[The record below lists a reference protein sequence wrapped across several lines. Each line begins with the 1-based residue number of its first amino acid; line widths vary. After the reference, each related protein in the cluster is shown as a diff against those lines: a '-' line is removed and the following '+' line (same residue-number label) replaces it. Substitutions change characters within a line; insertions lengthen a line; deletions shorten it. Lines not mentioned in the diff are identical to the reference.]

1 MKTSTRTLAVAPW
14 TLFVILASGSFAS
27 AGDITDLSPTT
38 NLAPVPTI
46 TLQVRTI
53 APIRAGVTPVAGTLT
68 PTPPP
73 TGDIDLS
80 FWASEIVKLCR
91 AGVDE
96 AVILSFLDNVGTVN
110 LGADQIIYL
119 KQQGVSR
126 DIISAMLQH
135 DFEIGTGLRPV
146 PAVSVGSAF
155 HAADFTSRVASTA
168 VPQPLPASAAPAP
181 AESRTVDPVQLASN
195 VAEDDLNSPLAVD
208 LLAYQPGMPDHGYR
222 IREPYPEKV
231 TEPIIIISGAGRAP
245 NILFV
250 QSTR

>member
-14 TLFVILASGSFAS
+14 TLLVILASGSFAS
-27 AGDITDLSPTT
+27 AGDTTDLSSTTNPVPMPTT
-38 NLAPVPTI
+38 TM
-46 TLQVRTI
+46 QVRSF
-53 APIRAGVTPVAGTLT
+53 APIPAGVTPVAGALT
-68 PTPPP
+68 PAPRSTR
-73 TGDIDLS
+73 DIDLS

-91 AGVDE
+91 AGVDDG
-96 AVILSFLDNVGTVN
+96 VILSFLDNVGTVN

-135 DFEIGTGLRPV
+135 DFEIGTGLRPI

-155 HAADFTSRVASTA
+155 HATDFTSSIASTV
-168 VPQPLPASAAPAP
+168 VPQAVVPSAPAP
-181 AESRTVDPVQLASN
+181 AEPAHVDPTQLASS
-195 VAEDDLNSPLAVD
+195 VAENDLNSPLAVD
-208 LLAYQPGMPDHGYR
+208 LLAYQPGVPDRGYR

-231 TEPIIIISGAGRAP
+231 TEPIIIIPGTGRAP